1 MEVKIFGM
9 RVFDKGRHSILLKRE
24 KRSRV
29 WAIPSRI
36 IGMKERS
43 FDHIE
48 DMLSGFS
55 KSKDFEIIS
64 SIPIIELNYME
75 DAEDKT
81 ASPIEMH
88 ILVHDVA
95 YHGTIKLDE
104 TLEEANSTRWL
115 RVDSFEKFSRQD
127 IPTHFLLELM
137 VNEDIL

>member
-1 MEVKIFGM
+1 MKIFGM
-9 RVFDKGRHSILLKRE
+9 RIFDKGRHSILLKRE

-36 IGMKERS
+36 IGMKERP

-48 DMLSGFS
+48 DILSGFS

-81 ASPIEMH
+81 ASPMEIN

-95 YHGTIKLDE
+95 YQGTIKLDE

-115 RVDSFEKFSRQD
+115 RVDNFEKFSRQD